1 MISLPLTIVMATAV
15 AFTSSV
21 PLPASDN
28 ANGAPI
34 ASELGRQVLAD
45 GDGWASADGGTTG
58 GANAAPEDMHE
69 VSTRDEL
76 AAAVAG
82 NTPKI
87 VYVKEDI
94 NANTTSA
101 GSPIACQ
108 DYAADGYSLDAYL
121 AAFDPAHWTGPAS
134 GPLEDA
140 RKASNANQRKQ
151 IRIDVGANTTIVGLG
166 DVQLTGFTLNID
178 RVDNVIVRNLQ
189 VSDAYDCFPGWNG
202 ETWKTEWDNL
212 VVSGATHVWLDH
224 LTLDDG
230 GTVDA
235 EQPKY
240 FGEPFLRH
248 DGLLDV
254 VRQSDLVTISWSRM
268 MGHDKS
274 LLWGNGDGVTAD
286 RGRLRVTLHHNEL
299 VDLEQR
305 APRVRF
311 GQAHVYNN
319 LYRVSKP
326 EHYQYSWG
334 VGVESSIIAR
344 NNTFE
349 LAEGVSPAQIIRQH
363 GGTGID
369 EEGTWVNGRPTSVLD
384 AYNSAYPDLAL
395 APEVSGTPGPHLRIE
410 PAPAAQERVERGA
423 GSGLLLTPAHRSP
436 DFG

>member
-1 MISLPLTIVMATAV
+1 MMSFPLSIVIATGLALS
-15 AFTSSV
+15 SSV
-21 PLPASDN
+21 PAPAPHAADRN
-28 ANGAPI
+28 PI
-34 ASELGRQVLAD
+34 STELGRQTLAA

-58 GANAAPEDMHE
+58 GANAAPEDVHK

-82 NTPKI
+82 NEPKI
-87 VYVKEDI
+87 VYVEQHI
-94 NANTTSA
+94 NANTAPDGT
-101 GSPIACQ
+101 PIACE
-108 DYAADGYSLDAYL
+108 DYAVDGYSLDAYL
-121 AAFDPAHWTGPAS
+121 AAFDPAHWTGQAS

-140 RKASNANQRKQ
+140 RKASSANQRKQ
-151 IRIDVGANTTIVGLG
+151 IRINVGANTTIVGLG

-178 RVDNVIVRNLQ
+178 GVDNVIVRNLRL
-189 VSDAYDCFPGWNG
+189 SDAYDCFPGWNG
-202 ETWKTEWDNL
+202 DTWKTEWDNL
-212 VVSGATHVWLDH
+212 VVSGSTHVWLDH

-230 GTVDA
+230 GTADA
-235 EQPKY
+235 EQPEY

-254 VRQSDLVTISWSRM
+254 VRQADLVTISWSRM
-268 MGHDKS
+268 VGHDKS
-274 LLWGNGDGVTAD
+274 LLWGNGDGATGD

-299 VDLEQR
+299 IDLDQR

-319 LYRVSKP
+319 VYRVTSP
-326 EHYQYSWG
+326 DRYQYSWG

-349 LAEGVSPAQIIRQH
+349 LAAGIPPAQVIRNF

-369 EEGTWVNGRPTSVLD
+369 EGGTWVNGRRVSVLD
-384 AYNSAYPDLAL
+384 AYNAANPVESL
-395 APEVSGTPGPHLRIE
+395 APEVSGIPGPHLPIE

-423 GSGLLLTPAHRSP
+423 GSGQLDSSVTH
-436 DFG
+436 

>member
-1 MISLPLTIVMATAV
+1 MISLPLSIVMATAV

-58 GANAAPEDMHE
+58 GANAAPEDVHE

-87 VYVKEDI
+87 VYVKQDI
-94 NANTTSA
+94 NANTTSD
-101 GSPIACQ
+101 GSRIACE
-108 DYAADGYSLDAYL
+108 DYAVNGYSLDAYL
-121 AAFDPAHWTGPAS
+121 AAFDPTHWTGPAS

-140 RKASNANQRKQ
+140 RKASSANQRKQ
-151 IRIDVGANTTIVGLG
+151 IRVDVGANTTIVGAG
-166 DVQLTGFTLNID
+166 DVQLTGFALNVD
-178 RVDNVIVRNLQ
+178 RVNNVIIRNLQ
-189 VSDAYDCFPGWNG
+189 LSDAYDCFPGWNG
-202 ETWKTEWDNL
+202 DTWKTEWDNL

-254 VRQSDLVTISWSRM
+254 VRQADLVTISWSRM

-319 LYRVSKP
+319 LYRVSNP

-349 LAEGVSPAQIIRQH
+349 LAPGISPAQIIGDW

-384 AYNSAYPDLAL
+384 AYNSANPDQAL
-395 APEVSGTPGPHLRIE
+395 APEVSGTPGPYLPIE
-410 PAPAAQERVERGA
+410 PAPAARERVERGA
-423 GSGLLLTPAHRSP
+423 GAGLLH
-436 DFG
+436 

>member
-1 MISLPLTIVMATAV
+1 MISIPLSIVMAAAV
-15 AFTSSV
+15 ALTPSV
-21 PLPASDN
+21 PFPASDH
-28 ANGAPI
+28 AQGAP
-34 ASELGRQVLAD
+34 AARELGRQVLAD
-45 GDGWASADGGTTG
+45 GDGWASVDGGTTG
-58 GANAAPEDMHE
+58 GANAAPEDVHQ

-82 NTPKI
+82 NEPKI
-87 VYVKEDI
+87 VYVQRDI
-94 NANTTSA
+94 NAHTASDGT
-101 GSPIACQ
+101 PIICE
-108 DYAADGYSLDAYL
+108 DYAVDGYSLAAYL
-121 AAFDPAHWTGPAS
+121 AAFDPSHWTGPAS

-140 RKASNANQRKQ
+140 RKASSANQREQ
-151 IRIDVGANTTIVGLG
+151 IRINVGANTTIVGAG

-189 VSDAYDCFPGWNG
+189 LSDAYDCFPGWNG
-202 ETWKTEWDNL
+202 DTWKTEWDNL
-212 VVSGATHVWLDH
+212 VVSGSTHVWLDH

-230 GTVDA
+230 GTADA

-268 MGHDKS
+268 AGHDKS

-299 VDLEQR
+299 VDLGQR

-319 LYRVSKP
+319 VYRVTDAGQ
-326 EHYQYSWG
+326 YQYSWG
-334 VGVESSIIAR
+334 VGVESSIIAQ

-349 LAEGVSPAQIIRQH
+349 LAAGIPPARIIGTF

-369 EEGTWVNGRPTSVLD
+369 EQGTWVNGRHLSVLD
-384 AYNSAYPDLAL
+384 AYNSANPGAAL
-395 APEVSGTPGPHLRIE
+395 APDVQGTSGPHLPVE
-410 PAPAAQERVERGA
+410 PAPAARERVDREA
-423 GSGLLLTPAHRSP
+423 GSGVLR
-436 DFG
+436 

>member
-1 MISLPLTIVMATAV
+1 MISIPLSIVMATGLALT
-15 AFTSSV
+15 ASV
-21 PLPASDN
+21 PAPAPQ
-28 ANGAPI
+28 GAEGIPV
-34 ASELGRQVLAD
+34 STGLGRQVLAV

-58 GANAAPEDMHE
+58 GASAAPEDVHE
-69 VSTRDEL
+69 VSSRDEL

-82 NTPKI
+82 SEPKI
-87 VYVKEDI
+87 VYVKQHID
-94 NANTTSA
+94 ANTASDGT
-101 GSPIACQ
+101 PIACE
-108 DYAADGYSLDAYL
+108 DYAVDGYSLDAYL
-121 AAFDPAHWTGPAS
+121 AAFDPAHWTGQAS

-140 RKASNANQRKQ
+140 RKASSANQRKQ
-151 IRIDVGANTTIVGLG
+151 IRIDVGANTTIVGVG

-178 RVDNVIVRNLQ
+178 RVDNVIVRNLRL
-189 VSDAYDCFPGWNG
+189 SDAYDCFPGWNG
-202 ETWKTEWDNL
+202 DTWKTEWDNL
-212 VVSGATHVWLDH
+212 VVSGSTHVWLDH

-240 FGEPFLRH
+240 FGQPFLRH

-254 VRQSDLVTISWSRM
+254 VRQADLVTISWSRM
-268 MGHDKS
+268 VGHDKS

-319 LYRVSKP
+319 LYRVSNP
-326 EHYQYSWG
+326 DHYQYSWG
-334 VGVESSIIAR
+334 VGAESSIIAR

-349 LAEGVSPAQIIRQH
+349 LAAGIFPAQIIGDF

-369 EEGTWVNGRPTSVLD
+369 EEGTWVNGRRVSVLD
-384 AYNSAYPDLAL
+384 AYNSANPEQAL

-410 PAPAAQERVERGA
+410 PAPAAAERVERGA
-423 GSGLLLTPAHRSP
+423 GSGLLN
-436 DFG
+436 

>member
-1 MISLPLTIVMATAV
+1 MMLSIPLSVVIATAV
-15 AFTSSV
+15 AFTPSI
-21 PLPASDN
+21 PIQASEH
-28 ANGAPI
+28 AQGAPV

-58 GANAAPEDMHE
+58 GANAAPEDVHE

-82 NTPKI
+82 NKPKI
-87 VYVKEDI
+87 VYVKQHID
-94 NANTTSA
+94 ANTASD
-101 GSPIACQ
+101 GSPIACE
-108 DYAADGYSLDAYL
+108 DYAVNGYSLAAYL
-121 AAFDPAHWTGPAS
+121 AAFDPAHWTGTAS

-140 RKASNANQRKQ
+140 RKASSANQRKQ
-151 IRIDVGANTTIVGLG
+151 IRIDVGANTTIVGVG

-189 VSDAYDCFPGWNG
+189 LSDAYDCFPAWNG
-202 ETWKTEWDNL
+202 DTWKTEWDNL
-212 VVSGATHVWLDH
+212 VVSGSTHVWLDH

-235 EQPKY
+235 EQPEY

-254 VRQSDLVTISWSRM
+254 VRQADLVTISWSRM
-268 MGHDKS
+268 VGHDKS
-274 LLWGNGDGVTAD
+274 LLWGNGDGATGD
-286 RGRLRVTLHHNEL
+286 RGKLRVTLHHNEL

-319 LYRVSKP
+319 VYRVSNP
-326 EHYQYSWG
+326 DHYQYSWG

-344 NNTFE
+344 NNSFE
-349 LAEGVSPAQIIRQH
+349 LAAGIPPAQIIQNF

-369 EEGTWVNGRPTSVLD
+369 EEGTWVNGRHVNVL
-384 AYNSAYPDLAL
+384 ATYNSANPATSL
-395 APEVSGTPGPHLRIE
+395 APEVSGLPGPHLPIE
-410 PAPAAQERVERGA
+410 PAPAAKNRVERGA
-423 GSGLLLTPAHRSP
+423 GSGLLR
-436 DFG
+436 

>member
-1 MISLPLTIVMATAV
+1 MMLSIPLSIVIATAV
-15 AFTSSV
+15 AFTPSV
-21 PLPASDN
+21 PFQASEH
-28 ANGAPI
+28 AQGAPV

-45 GDGWASADGGTTG
+45 GDGWASADGGTIG
-58 GANAAPEDMHE
+58 GANAAPEDVHE

-82 NTPKI
+82 NKPKI
-87 VYVKEDI
+87 VYVKQHID
-94 NANTTSA
+94 ANTASD
-101 GSPIACQ
+101 GSPIACE
-108 DYAADGYSLDAYL
+108 DYAVNGYSLAAYL
-121 AAFDPAHWTGPAS
+121 EAFDPAHWTGTAS

-140 RKASNANQRKQ
+140 RKASSANQRKQ
-151 IRIDVGANTTIVGLG
+151 IRIDVGANTTIVGVG

-189 VSDAYDCFPGWNG
+189 LSDAYDCFPAWNG
-202 ETWKTEWDNL
+202 DTWKTEWDNL
-212 VVSGATHVWLDH
+212 VVSGSTHVWLDH

-235 EQPKY
+235 EQPEY

-254 VRQSDLVTISWSRM
+254 VRQADLVTISWSRM
-268 MGHDKS
+268 VGHDKS
-274 LLWGNGDGVTAD
+274 LLWGNGDGATGD
-286 RGRLRVTLHHNEL
+286 RGKLRVTLHHNEL

-319 LYRVSKP
+319 VYRVSNP
-326 EHYQYSWG
+326 DHYQYSWG

-349 LAEGVSPAQIIRQH
+349 LAAGIPPAQIIQNF

-369 EEGTWVNGRPTSVLD
+369 EEGTWVNGRHVNVLA
-384 AYNSAYPDLAL
+384 AYNSANPATSL
-395 APEVSGTPGPHLRIE
+395 APEVSGLPGPHLPIE
-410 PAPAAQERVERGA
+410 PAPAAKNRVERGA
-423 GSGLLLTPAHRSP
+423 GSGLLR
-436 DFG
+436 

>member
-1 MISLPLTIVMATAV
+1 MMLSIPLSIVIATAV
-15 AFTSSV
+15 AFTPSV
-21 PLPASDN
+21 PFQASEH
-28 ANGAPI
+28 AQGAPV
-34 ASELGRQVLAD
+34 AGELGRQVLAD

-58 GANAAPEDMHE
+58 GANAAPEDVHE

-82 NTPKI
+82 NKPKI
-87 VYVKEDI
+87 VYVKQHID
-94 NANTTSA
+94 ANTASD
-101 GSPIACQ
+101 GSPIACE
-108 DYAADGYSLDAYL
+108 DYAVNGYSLAAYL
-121 AAFDPAHWTGPAS
+121 EAFDPAHWTGTAS

-140 RKASNANQRKQ
+140 RKASSANQRKQ
-151 IRIDVGANTTIVGLG
+151 IRIDVGANTTIVGVG

-189 VSDAYDCFPGWNG
+189 LSDAYDCFPAWNG
-202 ETWKTEWDNL
+202 DTWKTEWDNL
-212 VVSGATHVWLDH
+212 VVSGSTHVWLDH

-235 EQPKY
+235 EQPEY

-254 VRQSDLVTISWSRM
+254 VRQADLVTISWSRM
-268 MGHDKS
+268 VGHDKS
-274 LLWGNGDGVTAD
+274 LLWGNGDGATGD
-286 RGRLRVTLHHNEL
+286 RGKLRVTLHHNEL

-319 LYRVSKP
+319 VYRVSNP
-326 EHYQYSWG
+326 DHYQYSWG

-349 LAEGVSPAQIIRQH
+349 LAAGIPPAQIIQNF

-369 EEGTWVNGRPTSVLD
+369 EEGTWVNGRHVNVLA
-384 AYNSAYPDLAL
+384 AYNSANPATSL
-395 APEVSGTPGPHLRIE
+395 APEVSGLPGPHLPIE
-410 PAPAAQERVERGA
+410 PAPAAKNRVERGA
-423 GSGLLLTPAHRSP
+423 GSGLLR
-436 DFG
+436 

>member
-1 MISLPLTIVMATAV
+1 MMLSIPLSIVIATAV
-15 AFTSSV
+15 AFTPSV
-21 PLPASDN
+21 PFQASEH
-28 ANGAPI
+28 AQGAPV
-34 ASELGRQVLAD
+34 ASGLGRQVLAD

-58 GANAAPEDMHE
+58 GANAAPEDVHE

-82 NTPKI
+82 NKPKI
-87 VYVKEDI
+87 VYVKQHID
-94 NANTTSA
+94 ANTASD
-101 GSPIACQ
+101 GSPIACE
-108 DYAADGYSLDAYL
+108 DYAVNGYSLAAYL
-121 AAFDPAHWTGPAS
+121 EAFDPAHWTGTAS

-140 RKASNANQRKQ
+140 RKASSANQRKQ
-151 IRIDVGANTTIVGLG
+151 IRIDVGANTTIVGVG

-189 VSDAYDCFPGWNG
+189 LSDAYDCFPAWNG
-202 ETWKTEWDNL
+202 DTWKTEWDNL
-212 VVSGATHVWLDH
+212 VVSGSTHVWLDH

-235 EQPKY
+235 EQPEY

-254 VRQSDLVTISWSRM
+254 VRQADLVTISWSRM
-268 MGHDKS
+268 VGHDKS
-274 LLWGNGDGVTAD
+274 LLWGNGDGATGD
-286 RGRLRVTLHHNEL
+286 RGKLRVTLHHNEL

-319 LYRVSKP
+319 VYRVSNP
-326 EHYQYSWG
+326 DHYQYSWG

-349 LAEGVSPAQIIRQH
+349 LAAGIPPAQIIQNF

-369 EEGTWVNGRPTSVLD
+369 EEGTWVNGRHVNVLA
-384 AYNSAYPDLAL
+384 AYNSANPATSL
-395 APEVSGTPGPHLRIE
+395 APEVSGLPGPHLPIE
-410 PAPAAQERVERGA
+410 PAPAAKNRVERGA
-423 GSGLLLTPAHRSP
+423 GSGLLR
-436 DFG
+436 

>member
-1 MISLPLTIVMATAV
+1 MISIPLSIVMATGLALTAAV
-15 AFTSSV
+15 
-21 PLPASDN
+21 PAPTPHPAERS
-28 ANGAPI
+28 PI
-34 ASELGRQVLAD
+34 STGLGRQVLGE

-58 GANAAPEDMHE
+58 GASAAPEDVHE

-82 NTPKI
+82 SEPKI
-87 VYVKEDI
+87 VYITQDI
-94 NANTTSA
+94 AANTASDGT
-101 GSPIACQ
+101 PIACE
-108 DYAADGYSLDAYL
+108 DYAVDGYSLDAYL
-121 AAFDPAHWTGPAS
+121 AAFDPAHWAGQAS

-140 RKASNANQRKQ
+140 RKASSANQRKQ
-151 IRIDVGANTTIVGLG
+151 IRIDVGANTTLVGAD

-178 RVDNVIVRNLQ
+178 KVDNVIVRNLRL
-189 VSDAYDCFPGWNG
+189 SDAYDCFPGWNG
-202 ETWKTEWDNL
+202 DTWKTEWDNL
-212 VVSGATHVWLDH
+212 VVSGSTHVWLDH

-268 MGHDKS
+268 VGHDKS
-274 LLWGNGDGVTAD
+274 LLWGNGDGATGD

-319 LYRVSKP
+319 VYRVSNP
-326 EHYQYSWG
+326 SHYQYSWG

-349 LAEGVSPAQIIRQH
+349 LAAGIPPAQIIRNF

-369 EEGTWVNGRPTSVLD
+369 EEGTWVNGRRVDVLD
-384 AYNSAYPDLAL
+384 AYNSANPGAAL
-395 APEVSGTPGPHLRIE
+395 APEVQGTSGPHLPIE
-410 PAPAAQERVERGA
+410 PAPAARERVDREA
-423 GSGLLLTPAHRSP
+423 GSGHL
-436 DFG
+436 G